1 MLDSRSNRRGVSAV
15 IINHG
20 CLVVP
25 FTCVQ
30 PLSSDHAATFSR
42 GFGAGGH
49 LRMCLPGAGGRG
61 KHTQSSWEAEE
72 QQEGEAVQ

>member
-1 MLDSRSNRRGVSAV
+1 MLDSRSNRRGVSAGIV
-15 IINHG
+15 NHG
-20 CLVVP
+20 SLFLP

-30 PLSSDHAATFSR
+30 PLSSENDATFSR